1 MLRVCV
7 EVVGGCIKVC
17 GMFCLGVGVLWPNY
31 CELRAKSGSRLR
43 VVGNVYD
50 RVF

>member
-1 MLRVCV
+1 MSMIECSNLLGKCDAGYMFRV
-7 EVVGGCIKVC
+7 
-17 GMFCLGVGVLWPNY
+17 
-31 CELRAKSGSRLR
+31 LRAKSGSRLR